1 MPRATR
7 TLLSIAAVL
16 AMAAVM
22 PLAGADAGDGAP
34 AAKSH
39 TLFDMIIAGGPV
51 EYILIVLSVIS
62 YSMALQYT
70 FTLKRETLV
79 PEGIVDE
86 IHQAFA
92 DGVTD
97 ESVETARN
105 AVAGDTSMLGNIVAA
120 ALDKKDF
127 GYEAMREAAEQIGAA
142 EHNKY
147 MSKVGWLSLFAS
159 TATLGG
165 LLGTVT
171 GIIGAFLA
179 MGNSTPDPAKLSL
192 SIGEALV
199 CTATGLIIAI
209 GTLMFYFFLR
219 NRVNACAL
227 DAAALSNEVL
237 DYFRPSHK

>member
-1 MPRATR
+1 MPRAIR
-7 TLLSIAAVL
+7 SIMPILTLLVL
-16 AMAAVM
+16 AA
-22 PLAGADAGDGAP
+22 LTSIGAEEAAP
-34 AAKSH
+34 AEKSVS
-39 TLFDMIIAGGPV
+39 LFTMIMHGGPV
-51 EYILIVLSVIS
+51 EYVLIVLSVIS
-62 YSMALQYT
+62 YSMCLQFT
-70 FTLKRETLV
+70 FTIKREILV

-92 DGVTD
+92 DGITD
-97 ESVETARN
+97 EAVENARSI
-105 AVAGDTSMLGNIVAA
+105 VAGDTSMLGNIVAS

-147 MSKVGWLSLFAS
+147 LSKVGWLSLFAS
-159 TATLGG
+159 SATLGG

-179 MGNSTPDPAKLSL
+179 MGNSTPDPGKLSL

-209 GTLMFYFFLR
+209 GTLVFFFFLR
-219 NRVNACAL
+219 NRVNACML
-227 DAAALSNEVL
+227 DAGALANEVL
-237 DYFRPSHK
+237 DYFRPTHK